1 METVRATEW
10 APGVSG
16 VQVVAHRGSS
26 DDAPEHTLHAYKRAL
41 AEGADALECDV
52 RLTKDGH
59 LVCVHDRRIDRTSN
73 GRGIL
78 STLELAELNELD
90 WGSWRDTWEDFE
102 DPEMPDRDKSQI
114 LTLRRLLEAVAEVD
128 RRVEVAI
135 ETKHPTRYAGLVER
149 RLVALLDEFGW
160 AGARSPVRVMS
171 FSQLSLRRLRYLAP
185 DLRSVMLF
193 ERVPLRFRDGSLPEG
208 VAVAA
213 RASRSCGT
221 SPVRRARA
229 PAWASGARLDGGRG
243 RRHRPMS
250 GPRCRGDHHQPA
262 RPGAPG
268 PRPRSRP
275 TDPADAF
282 PLLVCAL
289 MPPFGTE
296 LCCFVRVEPGTGQ
309 TAMFAT

>member
-1 METVRATEW
+1 MDTVSATEW
-10 APGVSG
+10 APGISG

-114 LTLRRLLEAVAEVD
+114 LTLRRLLEAVAQVD

-171 FSQLSLRRLRYLAP
+171 FSQMSLRRLRYLAP

-208 VAVAA
+208 VAVAGPSIEIVRSHPRYVE
-213 RASRSCGT
+213 RAHRHGH
-221 SPVRRARA
+221 PVHVWTVDAVEDIA
-229 PAWASGARLDGGRG
+229 L
-243 RRHRPMS
+243 
-250 GPRCRGDHHQPA
+250 CRDLGVEA
-262 RPGAPG
+262 IITNRPGRVLRALGRETGSLPG
-268 PRPRSRP
+268 
-275 TDPADAF
+275 
-282 PLLVCAL
+282 
-289 MPPFGTE
+289 
-296 LCCFVRVEPGTGQ
+296 
-309 TAMFAT
+309 